1 MPFVFDISTFGK
13 VLTVHR
19 THFYRYVFFMGKAI
33 DGFYFAIV
41 LKEQQKAGLL
51 HNHFITCTVYEHGII
66 FV

>member
-19 THFYRYVFFMGKAI
+19 THFYRYVFFMAI

-41 LKEQQKAGLL
+41 LKEHQKAGLL
-51 HNHFITCTVYEHGII
+51 HNHFITCI
-66 FV
+66 